1 MNHKGTFER
10 LKVRS
15 LGSTKGGTTSGINK
29 SKKTISPG
37 CSFYWLNLI
46 SRFVQSPWTMQREMK
61 VPRKKPS
68 LTKSEKM
75 TKRYDNVDIRL
86 HQARSLANRTRTA
99 VSPRY
104 CAHPGQLFRPCYASS
119 VWHNRQ
125 YRGIYNVRQ
134 ITRSRAE
141 DMPNKIESTK
151 WLQRSA

>member
-1 MNHKGTFER
+1 M
-10 LKVRS
+10 
-15 LGSTKGGTTSGINK
+15 
-29 SKKTISPG
+29 
-37 CSFYWLNLI
+37 
-46 SRFVQSPWTMQREMK
+46 QSPWTMQRDMK

-141 DMPNKIESTK
+141 DMPNKIESTNDFSVQ
-151 WLQRSA
+151 LNCFQSLHRLHPRQILVRSTRI